1 MKFTATPLAGA
12 WLVDLEPHGDA
23 RGFFARM
30 FCAREFAARGLATQ
44 FVQFSTSMNALSHT
58 LRGMHFQLPPHD
70 ETKLVRCLVGALY
83 DVIVDLRPGSPT
95 LGQSFGAELSAANR
109 RMMYV
114 PKGFAHGFLTLA
126 PNTEILYFIDAFYAQ
141 ESARGVRWNDS
152 ALAIG
157 WPAEPVLVSDRDA
170 AYPDFNPRVL
180 QTA

>member
-12 WLVDLEPHGDA
+12 WLVDLEPHGDD

-44 FVQFSTSMNALSHT
+44 FVQISTSMNALSHT

-70 ETKLVRCLVGALY
+70 ETKLVRCLAGAIY

-95 LGQSFGAELSAANR
+95 LGQSFGAELSAQNR

-126 PNTEILYFIDAFYAQ
+126 PNTEILYFIDEFYAP
-141 ESARGVRWNDS
+141 ESARGVRGNDP
-152 ALAIG
+152 ALAIE
-157 WPAEPVLVSDRDA
+157 WPAQPALVSDRDA
-170 AYPDFNPRVL
+170 AYPDFDPRVL
-180 QTA
+180 QAP